1 MNARRKES
9 SAYVPQWYTSP
20 LKLKERECGKARIS
34 HRIIPKGENVSIV
47 GTRQAILRG
56 MRPVS
61 GTVQEPLRV
70 HELSHAD
77 HGLWMTDLP
86 EELNQIG
93 ELMYTV
99 RPCGRVLVGGLGL
112 GILAH
117 AVSQCADEVVVI
129 ERDSD
134 VISLC
139 SRRGYTVIEA
149 DIGEY
154 LRTSTE
160 RFDFY
165 LLDTWQG
172 TNEGTWWSKVLPL
185 RRAIRQKWG
194 RKPVVHCWAE
204 DIMQGQI
211 FRSLVTKPP
220 HWYYTGLPMPMSQP
234 DARRFLSNV
243 GLPAW
248 ERAYGPAVDKAL
260 SEKGN

>member
-1 MNARRKES
+1 MKKTTYEH
-9 SAYVPQWYTSP
+9 QWYTSP
-20 LKLKERECGKARIS
+20 LKLKEGESGKARIS
-34 HRIIPKGENVSIV
+34 HRIIPKGEKVSIV
-47 GTRQAILRG
+47 GPRQAILRG
-56 MRPVS
+56 ITPVS
-61 GTVQEPLRV
+61 GTVQKPLRV
-70 HELSHAD
+70 HQLSHVD

-93 ELMYTV
+93 ELMHTV
-99 RPCGRVLVGGLGL
+99 KPCGRVLIGGLGL

-117 AVSQCADEVVVI
+117 AVSRGSDQVVVI
-129 ERDSD
+129 ERDKD
-134 VISLC
+134 VIQLC
-139 SRRGYTVIEA
+139 AGRGYTVIEA

-172 TNEGTWWSKVLPL
+172 TNEATWWSQVLPL

-194 RKPVVHCWAE
+194 SKPVVHCWAE

-211 FRSLVTKPP
+211 FRSLAMKPP
-220 HWYYTGLPMPMSQP
+220 HWYYTGLPMPMPQGV
-234 DARRFLSNV
+234 ARRFLSNV

-248 ERAYGPAVDKAL
+248 EKAYGAAVDKQL
-260 SEKGN
+260 SEKGK